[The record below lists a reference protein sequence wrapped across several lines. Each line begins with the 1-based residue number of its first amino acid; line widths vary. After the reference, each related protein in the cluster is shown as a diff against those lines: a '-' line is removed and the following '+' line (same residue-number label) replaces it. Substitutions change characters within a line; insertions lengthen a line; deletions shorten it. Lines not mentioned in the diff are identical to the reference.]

1 MFYIFVRIHSIQT
14 VDDVI
19 SAETE
24 RSMSLIITAPTLRS
38 LSHGDAQLLLIWIYM
53 YDCNESK
60 SSLSLGWAVNEL
72 GWIGW
77 AAHFSLY
84 SSS

>member
-1 MFYIFVRIHSIQT
+1 MLAVQNSQEDQLKRYFRKKKNGPMFYIFVRIHSIQT

-38 LSHGDAQLLLIWIYM
+38 LSHGDAQLLLI
-53 YDCNESK
+53 
-60 SSLSLGWAVNEL
+60 
-72 GWIGW
+72 
-77 AAHFSLY
+77 
-84 SSS
+84 